1 MLLENNFTSHLDEAK
16 TLNIFTVK
24 KRCTRMIK
32 SGMKLPCCLY
42 LEKLGHPVS
51 ERQCLK
57 RKV

>member
-1 MLLENNFTSHLDEAK
+1 MLLENNFISHLVEAT

-24 KRCTRMIK
+24 KRCTRMITYD
-32 SGMKLPCCLY
+32 MKLPCRLY

-51 ERQCLK
+51 EKLCLK

>member
-1 MLLENNFTSHLDEAK
+1 MLLENNFISHLVEAT

-32 SGMKLPCCLY
+32 PDMKLPCRLY

-51 ERQCLK
+51 EKLCLK
-57 RKV
+57 RRV